1 MGSIN
6 LSQSIQEKQA
16 QARGKFFD
24 KGFFVNVTIF
34 LIVAGGYGFSI
45 WYLGSLEDAL
55 LELQTNSSDKTA
67 TLKGPEVNRAVD
79 IRERVDTIRINQSA
93 NPDPRL
99 AFSDLEKVTLST
111 IQIWQYHR
119 IEEDQAVVV
128 RGVTESLRY
137 LAQQMLAFK
146 QLEYVEGAH
155 VEEVKY
161 NKETKKI
168 DFEVTLT
175 LAPKPK
181 DTEVSNSPTTP
192 AL

>member
-16 QARGKFFD
+16 LARGKFFD
-24 KGFFVNVTIF
+24 KGFFINVTIF

-45 WYLGSLEDAL
+45 WYLGRLEGEL
-55 LELQTNSSDKTA
+55 LALQTNSADKTL

-79 IRERVDTIRINQSA
+79 IRERIDAASLNQAAS
-93 NPDPRL
+93 PSPRT

-111 IQIWQYHR
+111 IQIWEYHR
-119 IEEDQAVVV
+119 IEEDQAIVI
-128 RGVTESLRY
+128 RGMTESLRY

-146 QLEYVEGAH
+146 QLEYIQMVH

-161 NKETKKI
+161 NKETRKI
-168 DFEVTLT
+168 DFELTLT
-175 LAPKPK
+175 LKPAV
-181 DTEVSNSPTTP
+181 TEEASSNGS